1 MLLYLAERKI
11 KADQWRK
18 HCHSYSRKGIV
29 AKVQPIEYDAS
40 GSHYLDSGTGTQRK
54 KMCFRFTVV
63 FSIYFC

>member
-40 GSHYLDSGTGTQRK
+40 GSHYLDSGTGTQLK
-54 KMCFRFTVV
+54 SDVL
-63 FSIYFC
+63 

>member
-40 GSHYLDSGTGTQRK
+40 GSHYLDSGTGTQLK
-54 KMCFRFTVV
+54 SDV
-63 FSIYFC
+63 F